1 MGEEQEREG
10 YKSGLEST
18 LYTRRATTGCMV
30 ALTEGRYDGKGGCRP
45 YHNLTVLTGTVRVTR
60 QITAPMPVYSGGVVL
75 LRHPCWIS
83 TLPVQTAKSLV
94 WLSESSPKCAWQNA
108 WAQRGEWGPM

>member
-30 ALTEGRYDGKGGCRP
+30 ALTEGRYDGKGG
-45 YHNLTVLTGTVRVTR
+45 
-60 QITAPMPVYSGGVVL
+60 
-75 LRHPCWIS
+75 
-83 TLPVQTAKSLV
+83 
-94 WLSESSPKCAWQNA
+94 
-108 WAQRGEWGPM
+108 